1 MRLFPHWD
9 RWESASWITSTTGS
23 FLRASISQ
31 IRAPQPLRVPRTKG
45 PFCQECAVPQPT
57 NLIPGKSYRLS
68 PNEGG
73 SHART
78 CTGHSAAQRVSQ
90 TPPWQ
95 GESGL
100 HCSSGSVE
108 EPSVDGTDGW
118 GVPLSMVCSW
128 KVISTDASN
137 LGWGGGVLCDGKPAF
152 GLWSKKEGYL
162 HINCVEMLAVCL
174 GLSTFLPDLRG
185 HHVLVCHV

>member
-1 MRLFPHWD
+1 MRLFPRWD

-23 FLRASISQ
+23 FLPSRRTISQ

-57 NLIPGKSYRLS
+57 NLIPGNSYRLS

-100 HCSSGSVE
+100 HCSSGPVE
-108 EPSVDGTDGW
+108 EPSVDGTGR
-118 GVPLSMVCSW
+118 
-128 KVISTDASN
+128 ASEHGLQLEGDLN
-137 LGWGGGVLCDGKPAF
+137 RCLQLRLGGGAVRWQTGLLPLVEEGRLPSHQLCGNAGSMF
-152 GLWSKKEGYL
+152 GS
-162 HINCVEMLAVCL
+162 
-174 GLSTFLPDLRG
+174 
-185 HHVLVCHV
+185 